1 MPWFDMKN
9 LSGGK
14 LFLNWLM
21 RCYGEWQVWLDNS
34 FEFAMVKLN
43 GHVGLQIDRGSVLS
57 AGV

>member
-1 MPWFDMKN
+1 MKN